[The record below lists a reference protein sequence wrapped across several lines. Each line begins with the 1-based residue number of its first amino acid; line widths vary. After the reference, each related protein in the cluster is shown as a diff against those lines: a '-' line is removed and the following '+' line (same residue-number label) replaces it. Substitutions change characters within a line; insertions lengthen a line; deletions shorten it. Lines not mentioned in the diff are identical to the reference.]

1 MAKPIRP
8 EITPDTIAALPVW
21 GRLLAQKPAGFGVR
35 RTPAGASYFFR
46 WRARE
51 DGKLRDIG
59 LGRVCD
65 ITITNARRKADEY
78 RGQLALRI
86 DPLDAI
92 REEQAAKRNAKAATD
107 AAEAAAAAR
116 LTLATFAPIYAA
128 AVRKKDSSRRSDASI
143 FWLHI
148 LPRLGAKP
156 VEEIN
161 RLDAQ
166 RLHDALATTPTR
178 ANRAFALLSH
188 MLTVAAAK
196 GYREGPLPRACIKKN
211 AEPARDRYL
220 TPTEH
225 ATLWKVLTA
234 MEATPHRDSAQALKV
249 LIATGCRKNEIVHL
263 AWNEVDIEA
272 ACLRLADSKTGRRTV
287 PLVPGALAIIKAREP
302 GHRSAFVFPSE
313 DIKRPRADVEVAWRL
328 ARDAAKLPG
337 VRIHDLRHS
346 FAAACV
352 AEGLT
357 LTEIGSLLGHKA
369 AATTARYAHVS
380 DAVARSAADRV
391 GVRLASIVAAADG
404 LKAVKK

>member
-1 MAKPIRP
+1 MSNPNRP
-8 EITPDTIAALPVW
+8 ELTPENIASLPIG
-21 GRLLAQKPAGFGVR
+21 GRLMCPTTKGFGVR
-35 RTPAGASYFFR
+35 RTKRGASYFFR
-46 WRARE
+46 YRSRI
-51 DGKLRDIG
+51 DGKLVDIG
-59 LGRVCD
+59 LGIVGEVTYTSASREAAVL
-65 ITITNARRKADEY
+65 
-78 RGQLALRI
+78 RGKV
-86 DPLDAI
+86 
-92 REEQAAKRNAKAATD
+92 AAKGDPRDEDRAKKAAEAEAKAATL
-107 AAEAAAAAR
+107 AAEAAEAAR
-116 LTLATFAPIYAA
+116 MTLAEFAPIYAA
-128 AVRKKDSSRRSDASI
+128 AIRKKDSSRRSDASI

-148 LPRLGAKP
+148 LARLGSKP
-156 VEEIN
+156 VEDIT

-166 RLHDALATTPTR
+166 HLHDALSPTPTR

-196 GYREGPLPRACIKKN
+196 GYRDAPLPRACIKKN

-249 LIATGCRKNEIVHL
+249 LIASGCRKNEIVRL
-263 AWNEVDIEA
+263 AWKEVDLEG

-287 PLVPGALAIIKAREP
+287 PLVPSAVEILKAREP
-302 GHRSAFVFPSE
+302 GRRSAYVFPSE
-313 DIKRPRADVEVAWRL
+313 DLERSRADVEVAWRL

-380 DAVARSAADRV
+380 DAVARGAADRV
-391 GVRLASIVAAADG
+391 GVRLAGIIAATDG
-404 LKAVKK
+404 LRAVK